1 MKVRPPKKRK
11 ERRGI
16 AFVGVARKS
25 LFSPKTAAAAA
36 AAITLKF
43 GKRATKT
50 KNRKVQQISW
60 KIRTKLALAD
70 S

>member
-25 LFSPKTAAAAA
+25 LFSPKTAAAA